1 MVVQHAAVLGWAG
14 VNVQILRMPVD
25 LWQLLQETARH
36 SMRGGRCD
44 SLEIFFSVCFAAMRD
59 SAVSLLVLCS
69 FNVFYVCFLLLRRSV
84 SFSLLSAVLL

>member
-14 VNVQILRMPVD
+14 LNVQILRMPMD

-59 SAVSLLVLCS
+59 FAVSLLVPCP
-69 FNVFYVCFLLLRRSV
+69 FNVVYVCLLLLRRSV
-84 SFSLLSAVLL
+84 SFSLSSAVLL